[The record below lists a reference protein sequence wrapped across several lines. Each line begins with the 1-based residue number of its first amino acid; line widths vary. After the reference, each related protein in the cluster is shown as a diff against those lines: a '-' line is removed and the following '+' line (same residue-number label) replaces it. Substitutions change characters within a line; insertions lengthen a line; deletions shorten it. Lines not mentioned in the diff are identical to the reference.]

1 MCDISPGNTGLLHYV
16 GHADTLW
23 DVKWAAPGQS
33 DVSIYGRQHQVW
45 WTLRTICQFQ
55 ILGGGGQISINGP
68 TCMVFIA
75 IATRF

>member
-55 ILGGGGQISINGP
+55 ILGGGGKFQ
-68 TCMVFIA
+68 
-75 IATRF
+75 